1 MLREAA
7 ARRPLAPQKRIK
19 VGMATHGKRY
29 KEAVKLVDS
38 KKQYRIGEAVETL
51 KKMPKTKFDE
61 SVELAFRLGV
71 DPKQSDQMVRGTVAL
86 PHGSGKKVRVA
97 VFAKGAAAQ
106 AAKDAG
112 ADFVGFEDLVKKC
125 QDGWTDF
132 DVAVATP
139 EAMQEVRKL
148 GKVLGPK
155 GLMPNPKTGTV
166 ADDTAK
172 AVKEVKAGRVEFKMD
187 KAGNLHVAFGKLSF
201 EPKAIEENAKAVI
214 VAVLHAKPT
223 TSKGHFIQSCTL
235 ASTMSPGLRVDTHEF
250 TPSMS

>member
-1 MLREAA
+1 M
-7 ARRPLAPQKRIK
+7 
-19 VGMATHGKRY
+19 GKRY
-29 KEAVKLVDS
+29 NEAVKLVDR
-38 KKQYRIGEAVETL
+38 KKHYRLGEAVELL
-51 KKMPKTKFDE
+51 KKLPKTKFDE
-61 SVELAFRLGV
+61 TLELDFKLGV
-71 DPKQSDQMVRGTVAL
+71 DPKQSDQMVRGSVAL
-86 PHGSGKKVRVA
+86 PHGSGKNVRVA

-125 QDGWTDF
+125 QEGWTDF

-166 ADDTAK
+166 AEDTAK

-187 KAGNLHVAFGKLSF
+187 KAANLHVAFGKLSF
-201 EPKAIEENAKAVI
+201 ETNAIEENA
-214 VAVLHAKPT
+214 
-223 TSKGHFIQSCTL
+223 
-235 ASTMSPGLRVDTHEF
+235 
-250 TPSMS
+250 